1 MSLRGTI
8 AALAVAAFTY
18 VGIASAQENVNITL
32 KSGERLT
39 AQLVDLGGV
48 GFTVKVNGEERRIP
62 TSDVAVID
70 FSGGSM
76 SEADWSKVPSG
87 QHAIWL
93 RNGQVLTGELYDI
106 GGTTPLRITVK
117 DADHGNRDLTSTEV
131 SRIVL
136 SRPANTTGTT
146 GSGTSGATSSDG
158 SIIVSARQ
166 KWTPTGL
173 TVRRGETLRITTT
186 GEIQLSTDSND
197 VASPAGAKS
206 GRYPTANAPM
216 PRVLAGGLLGRIGNG
231 QPFPIGDQTSLPMP
245 ASGQLFLGINDDD
258 VNDNNGEFR
267 VQITR
272 AQRR

>member
-1 MSLRGTI
+1 MSLRGSI
-8 AALAVAAFTY
+8 AALALATMAY

-32 KSGERLT
+32 RSGERLT

-48 GFTVKVNGEERRIP
+48 GFTLKVNGEERRIP
-62 TSDVAVID
+62 MAEVAVID
-70 FSGGSM
+70 FAGGTM
-76 SEADWSKVPSG
+76 SEADWSRVSAG

-93 RNGQVLTGELYDI
+93 RNGQMLNAELYDI

-117 DADHGNRDLTSTEV
+117 DANGNRDLTSTEV

-136 SRPANTTGTT
+136 ARPTNVAATTGTGTT
-146 GSGTSGATSSDG
+146 GSTASDG
-158 SIIVSARQ
+158 SVIVSARQ
-166 KWTPTGL
+166 QWTPTGI
-173 TVRRGETLRITTT
+173 TVRRGETLRLTTT
-186 GEIQLSTDSND
+186 GEIQLSADSND
-197 VASPAGAKS
+197 VASAAGAKS

-245 ASGQLFLGINDDD
+245 ASGQLFLGVNDDN

-272 AQRR
+272 GAQRR